1 MGIENIDVLAECN
14 FPELEELNFSL
25 NKIRDIQFI
34 KKCNFKKLKILNF
47 KSNEIENADILRE
60 LDCKL
65 KKFYPYD
72 NKFTSYDFIK
82 DMDTSE
88 MNILYLGSCNNNN
101 IYDQCNCSIK
111 NKDFYQNIDIKFL
124 EQTKFPK
131 LTKLN
136 L

>member
-14 FPELEELNFSL
+14 FPELEQLNFAL
-25 NKIRDIQFI
+25 NKIRNIEFL

-88 MNILYLGSCNNNN
+88 MNTLYLGSCYNHDRCECSVK
-101 IYDQCNCSIK
+101 DQ
-111 NKDFYQNIDIKFL
+111 DFYQNIDIKFL